1 MAGRQ
6 NFPKYPIYIMHNRI
20 YLYSGNL
27 VMTSTELCSVF
38 FLKKKKKD
46 IKLDRSSIRAMTARA
61 RGPFSEMQLI

>member
-27 VMTSTELCSVF
+27 VMTSTELCSV
-38 FLKKKKKD
+38 LKKKKD